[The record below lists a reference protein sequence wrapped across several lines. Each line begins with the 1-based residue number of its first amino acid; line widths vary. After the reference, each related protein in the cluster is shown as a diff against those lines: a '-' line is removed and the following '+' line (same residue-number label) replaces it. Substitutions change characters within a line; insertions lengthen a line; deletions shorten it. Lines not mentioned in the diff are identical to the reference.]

1 MSRCWSRCRL
11 WVTIVITIT
20 ISISITI
27 ISSSS
32 SSEQQRTRE
41 SALAHNLRHRRL
53 VMRTSSARLQP
64 RVSRQKQLQLRT
76 RR

>member
-20 ISISITI
+20 ISISII
-27 ISSSS
+27 IISSS

-41 SALAHNLRHRRL
+41 SALAHNLHHRRL
-53 VMRTSSARLQP
+53 VMRRSSARLQP